1 MSNLIPEVTANV
13 DGIFWH
19 PLSTDADM
27 QISRALFPLSAAVTR
42 IRAQLDEI
50 ARTGRS
56 GLMTFT

>member
-27 QISRALFPLSAAVTR
+27 QVSRVAFP
-42 IRAQLDEI
+42 
-50 ARTGRS
+50 AR
-56 GLMTFT
+56 